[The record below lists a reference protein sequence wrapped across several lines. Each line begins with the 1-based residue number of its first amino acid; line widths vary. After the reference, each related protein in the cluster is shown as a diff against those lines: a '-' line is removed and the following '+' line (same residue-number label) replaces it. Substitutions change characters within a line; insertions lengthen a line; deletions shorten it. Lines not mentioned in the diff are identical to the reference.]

1 LIRFVPEVGSTN
13 EVLRER
19 LAAGEH
25 VPEGEWLVA
34 DRQNAGRGRQGRTWF
49 DGAGNFMGSTVVHN
63 RHGDPAMPTLSL
75 VAGLAVHAVVDLAGA
90 KLKWPNDVLVGP
102 AKIAGMLLESAG
114 SAVILGIGVNLV
126 AAPVVPGRVTAAL
139 ADFAPHPARDAF
151 ADKLAKSFDLELQR
165 WRDFGVAP
173 IIRRW
178 LAAAHPEGTA
188 FSVDLAGE
196 QVSGTFA
203 GLDDDGALRLR
214 LANGQVR
221 AIHAGEVSLAAM
233 EGS

>member
-1 LIRFVPEVGSTN
+1 MIRFVPEVGSTN

-19 LAAGEH
+19 LAGGEH

-49 DGAGNFMGSTVVHN
+49 DGAGNFMGSTVIHA
-63 RHGDPAMPTLSL
+63 RHGDPALPTLSL
-75 VAGLAVHAVVDLAGA
+75 VAGLAVHGAIDLSGA

-102 AKIAGMLLESAG
+102 AKVAGMLLEGAG

-126 AAPVVPGRVTAAL
+126 AAPVVPGRATASL
-139 ADFAPHPARDAF
+139 ADFTASPSRDDF
-151 ADKLAKSFDLELQR
+151 ADTLRKSFDLELQR
-165 WRDFGVAP
+165 WRDFGIAP

-188 FSVDLAGE
+188 FTVDLAGE

-203 GLDDDGALRLR
+203 GLADDGALQLR
-214 LANGQVR
+214 LADGRLR

-233 EGS
+233 GS